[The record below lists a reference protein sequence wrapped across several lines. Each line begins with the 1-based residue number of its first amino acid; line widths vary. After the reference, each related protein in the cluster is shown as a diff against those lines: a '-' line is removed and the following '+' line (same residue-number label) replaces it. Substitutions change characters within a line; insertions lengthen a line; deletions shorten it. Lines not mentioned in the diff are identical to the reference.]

1 MVKEEKKSSFMED
14 ALKDLEKIE
23 SGNVIEG
30 TVIRAKNNEVWVDL
44 GGRATG
50 VVYKRELSD
59 GFSTDLSEGD
69 KVLTYVLN
77 EEDSEGFV
85 TLSLRKAGRERIWTE
100 LKRKQEKGSVVKVK
114 ISDANKGGLITMI
127 EGVQGFIP
135 VSQLTAEY
143 YPRVDGGDK
152 EEIFSRLSSIIGK
165 DLDVKVIDVNRDEN
179 KLIFSQKAAKSE
191 EQKKFIDGLGVGQNI
206 KGRVTGVVDF
216 GVFVN
221 IGNMEGLVHISEVSW
236 ERVDD
241 IGKLIKVG
249 EELEVAIVDIENE
262 KVSLSIKRLLP
273 DPFKEAIKSFKE
285 GDIVNGKVIKVTPFG
300 AFVQVE
306 APDKKVIDGLV
317 HISELSEDHVS
328 NPKDIIKEG
337 ENYNLKVISIEEE
350 SRKLA
355 LSLKDA
361 PQEKKVKPKKE
372 KTEKKK
378 KEDIKE

>member
-1 MVKEEKKSSFMED
+1 MVKEEKKNSFMED
-14 ALKDLEKIE
+14 ALKDIEKIE

-30 TVIRAKNNEVWVDL
+30 TVIRAKSNEVWVDL

-69 KVLTYVLN
+69 KVLAYVLN
-77 EEDSEGFV
+77 EEDHEGFV

-100 LKRKQEKGSVVKVK
+100 LRRKQEKGAVVKVK
-114 ISDANKGGLITMI
+114 ITDANKGGLITMI

-191 EQKKFIDGLGVGQNI
+191 EQKKFIDGLEVGQNI

-241 IGKLIKVG
+241 LGKIIKVG
-249 EELEVAIVDIENE
+249 EEIDVAIVDIENE

-273 DPFKEAIKSFKE
+273 DPFKEAIKNFKE
-285 GDIVNGKVIKVTPFG
+285 GDIVSGKVIKVTPFG

-306 APDKKVIDGLV
+306 SPDKKVIDGLV

-337 ENYNLKVISIEEE
+337 ENYDLKVISIEED

-355 LSLKDA
+355 LSLKEV
-361 PQEKKVKPKKE
+361 PQGKKTKSKTDKAEKS
-372 KTEKKK
+372 K
-378 KEDIKE
+378 KEDKKE